1 MGETLFLTPEQGR
14 TTVNTNIFGPLP
26 KEFWG
31 LLLGRSSSFL
41 KGLTITPGVIDND
54 YEGEIKIM
62 VESTKNILLTKGDR
76 IAQLV
81 LLPLVTK
88 NPALKESQGTGSFES
103 SEAYWVRELK
113 MERPMY
119 SLTIQE
125 KVFQGILDTG
135 ADVSVL
141 RREEWPDSWPL
152 DSACTSLQGIGKSS
166 TPFQSAVLL
175 QWRDSTGRTAYFQP
189 YVLQNLPINL
199 WGRDVLSAMHLAI
212 GHPKD
217 LESTPFS

>member
-1 MGETLFLTPEQGR
+1 MGETIFLTPEQGR
-14 TTVNTNIFGPLP
+14 ITLKTNIFGPLP
-26 KEFWG
+26 KNYWG

-62 VESTKNILLTKGDR
+62 VETTKSILLNKGDR

-81 LLPLVTK
+81 LLPLMTK
-88 NPALKESQGTGSFES
+88 NPAIKESRGAEGFGS

-113 MERPMY
+113 RERPMY
-119 SLTIQE
+119 LLKIQG
-125 KVFQGILDTG
+125 KVFRGILDTG

-141 RREEWPDSWPL
+141 RKEEWPATWPL
-152 DSACTSLQGIGKSS
+152 DSAQTSLQGIGKSS

-175 QWRDSTGRTAYFQP
+175 QWRDDSGKTGYF
-189 YVLQNLPINL
+189 
-199 WGRDVLSAMHLAI
+199 
-212 GHPKD
+212 
-217 LESTPFS
+217 